1 MSELEIKNLNELLN
15 FDDSKKTHII
25 HKLLDTHSNL
35 FIDDINN
42 IEVTK
47 DVYKDTD
54 IEKWAYELPELKGSK
69 ELLLKIINNPINNID
84 NLIKRQKAYINNYD
98 TVSFKVLKEYENDIL
113 WTYKLNDEIM
123 KDNAINILFPTGF
136 INSYINIIEPML
148 DTYHFYKIGFIPLSA
163 LIYPLSSLLAPFFYV
178 NKYMQFNLT
187 FGSYLKLI
195 KGFIIMFFKS
205 SGNLKL
211 NIMKFIF
218 FCIYIFLYLY
228 NIYQTFEFSYILYKT
243 KNTLHEKMN
252 GLINFINET
261 NNIIN
266 DFNLEKTQEELL
278 LPFIKKFYKPTDINL
293 TNTMTNIYKL
303 WKNNDIKNNISK
315 LLITIYTYDIINSIS
330 IIKNMNNYTFANY
343 NNLES
348 TKIWNMKNPIL
359 NIKQISNPV
368 NLNKNIIITGPNA
381 AGKTTYVKS
390 ILSNVLLSQTLG
402 IIYGSNSNM
411 QIYDCIY
418 SFMRISDEL
427 GSKSYFEVEAEL
439 CSKMINKADE
449 LFKLNKKGLFL
460 MDEPMHSTPP
470 TEGMATAFAVAE
482 NIGLKSNINII
493 ITTHFFKLTSLSKLY
508 PNNFINLSVEA
519 IQNHDNSFIFPYKIK
534 KGSSCQCIAIELLSN
549 KKFPESVINSA
560 KNMKKIICNNILDKT
575 YV

>member
-1 MSELEIKNLNELLN
+1 MNELEIKNLNELLN
-15 FDDSKKTHII
+15 FDNSKKIHII
-25 HKLLDTHSNL
+25 NKLLDTHSYL
-35 FIDDINN
+35 FIDNVYN

-47 DVYKDTD
+47 DVFKDTN

-69 ELLLKIINNPINNID
+69 ELLLRIINNPINNID
-84 NLIKRQKAYINNYD
+84 KLINRQNSYLNNYD
-98 TVSFKVLKEYENDIL
+98 TVSFKVLKEFEDDIL
-113 WTYKLNDEIM
+113 WTYKLNDEIIN
-123 KDNAINILFPTGF
+123 DNAINILFPTGF
-136 INSYINIIEPML
+136 IYSYINIIEPLL
-148 DTYHFYKIGFIPLSA
+148 DIYHFYKIGFIPLSA
-163 LIYPLSSLLAPFFYV
+163 LIYPLSSLLAPFYYI
-178 NKYMQFNLT
+178 NKYMNLNMS
-187 FGSYLKLI
+187 FPNYILLI

-205 SGNLKL
+205 TGNFKI
-211 NIMKFIF
+211 NITKFIF

-243 KNTLHEKMN
+243 KNTLHKKMN
-252 GLINFINET
+252 GLINFINES

-266 DFNLEKTQEELL
+266 DFCLEKTQKDILS
-278 LPFIKKFYKPTDINL
+278 PFINKFYKPSDINL

-303 WKNNDIKNNISK
+303 WKNNNIKNNISN

-330 IIKNMNNYTFANY
+330 IHKKINNYSFSNY
-343 NNLES
+343 NNLKS
-348 TKIWNMKNPIL
+348 TKIWNMKNPLL
-359 NIKQISNPV
+359 NSTQIPNPV
-368 NLNKNIIITGPNA
+368 NLEKNIIITGPNA

-390 ILSNVLLSQTLG
+390 ILSNIILSQTLG
-402 IIYGSNSNM
+402 IIYGLNSSM

-439 CSKMINKADE
+439 CSKMISKAEE
-449 LFKLNKKGLFL
+449 LLKLNKKGLFL

-470 TEGMATAFAVAE
+470 TEGMATAYAVAE

-493 ITTHFFKLTSLSKLY
+493 ITTHFFKLTSLSDKY

-519 IQNHDNSFIFPYKIK
+519 IQNNNKFFFPYKIK
-534 KGSSCQCIAIELLSN
+534 KGSSCQCIAIELLSE

-560 KNMKKIICNNILDKT
+560 INMKKIICNNILDIKN
-575 YV
+575 V

>member
-25 HKLLDTHSNL
+25 HKLLETHSNL
-35 FIDDINN
+35 FIDNINN

-136 INSYINIIEPML
+136 IYSYMNIIEPLL

-178 NKYMQFNLT
+178 NKYMHFNLT
-187 FGSYLKLI
+187 FTSYLKMI
-195 KGFIIMFFKS
+195 KGFIVMFFKS
-205 SGNLKL
+205 TGNFKL

-266 DFNLEKTQEELL
+266 NFNLEKTQEELL
-278 LPFIKKFYKPTDINL
+278 LPFIKNYYKPSDITL

-330 IIKNMNNYTFANY
+330 IIKHINNYTFANY
-343 NNLES
+343 NNSES
-348 TKIWNMKNPIL
+348 TKIWDMKNPIL
-359 NIKQISNPV
+359 DLKQISNPL

-390 ILSNVLLSQTLG
+390 ILCNVLLSQTLG
-402 IIYGSNSNM
+402 IIYGSRSNM

-427 GSKSYFEVEAEL
+427 GSKSYFEAEAEL

-449 LFKLNKKGLFL
+449 LLNLNKKGLFL

-482 NIGLKSNINII
+482 NIGLKRNINII
-493 ITTHFFKLTSLSKLY
+493 ITTHFFKLTSLSKMY
-508 PNNFINLSVEA
+508 PQYFINLSVDA
-519 IQNHDNSFIFPYKIK
+519 IQKDDNSFIFPYKIK
-534 KGSSCQCIAIELLSN
+534 NGSSCQCIAIELLSN

>member
-1 MSELEIKNLNELLN
+1 MSELDIKNLNELLN
-15 FDDSKKTHII
+15 FDDSKKEYII
-25 HKLLDTHSNL
+25 KKLLDTHSNL
-35 FIDDINN
+35 FIDSINN

-47 DVYKDTD
+47 NVYNDTD

-84 NLIKRQKAYINNYD
+84 NLIKRQKSYINNYD
-98 TVSFKVLKEYENDIL
+98 TVSFKILKEFEDDIL

-123 KDNAINILFPTGF
+123 KDNAINILFPSGF
-136 INSYINIIEPML
+136 IYSYLNIIEPLL
-148 DTYHFYKIGFIPLSA
+148 DTYHFYKIAFIPLSS
-163 LIYPLSSLLAPFFYV
+163 LIYPLSSILAPFFYV

-187 FGSYLKLI
+187 FSSYIKLI
-195 KGFIIMFFKS
+195 KGFIVMFFKT
-205 SGNLKL
+205 SGNIKI

-243 KNTLHEKMN
+243 KNTLHKKMN

-261 NNIIN
+261 NIIIN
-266 DFNLEKTQEELL
+266 DFNSEKTQHELL
-278 LPFIKKFYKPTDINL
+278 SPFINKFYKPSDINL
-293 TNTMTNIYKL
+293 TNTMTNIYNL
-303 WKNNDIKNNISK
+303 WKNNDIKNNISN
-315 LLITIYTYDIINSIS
+315 LLVTIYTYDIINSIS
-330 IIKNMNNYTFANY
+330 QMKHIYNFSLANY

-348 TKIWNMKNPIL
+348 TKIWDMKNPLL
-359 NIKQISNPV
+359 NTKQISNPL

-390 ILSNVLLSQTLG
+390 ILSNVILSQTLG
-402 IIYGSNSNM
+402 IIYGSKSNM

-439 CSKMINKADE
+439 CSKMMCKAEE
-449 LFKLNKKGLFL
+449 LLKLNKKGLFL

-470 TEGMATAFAVAE
+470 TEGMATAYAVAE
-482 NIGLKSNINII
+482 NIGLKKPNINII
-493 ITTHFFKLTSLSKLY
+493 ITTHFFKLTSLSNLY
-508 PNNFINLSVEA
+508 PNYFINLSVEA
-519 IQNHDNSFIFPYKIK
+519 IENNNSFIFPYKIK
-534 KGSSCQCIAIELLSN
+534 KGSSYQCIAIELLSN
-549 KKFPESVINSA
+549 KNFPKSVINSA
-560 KNMKKIICNNILDKT
+560 KNIKKIICTNILDKT